1 MRPGLPPES
10 TFGEVCGVR
19 SVWAVAMGAF
29 ARSMLPCAISGTRRS
44 LLETVRDRKASLRS
58 AFHSSTYTLMAEE
71 ALRDRDFGCTSK
83 GRSEVYVRL
92 GLPPESTFGEVCGVR
107 ACPSGTRVL
116 L

>member
-44 LLETVRDRKASLRS
+44 PLETVRDRKASLRS
-58 AFHSSTYTLMAEE
+58 AFHEWE
-71 ALRDRDFGCTSK
+71 ADPFLDKKSP
-83 GRSEVYVRL
+83 RS
-92 GLPPESTFGEVCGVR
+92 G
-107 ACPSGTRVL
+107 
-116 L
+116 